1 MTWRCMNTVKSVFS
15 TDNIHIICFSSKKIM
30 PLMCNFI
37 VYRVSLFDLWIKL
50 RFRSRCFKLTR
61 NAEKIRTFFYDIFYT
76 KKNLKPKSFDANYFS
91 FYSRRPF
98 PAGNNQNLSWRC
110 KQVSEM
116 QNEDALLSCTTL
128 QYTRLKG
135 VSLKAR
141 FMLINLAS
149 GFSLRRAI
157 PWEKKTKALNMVYFY
172 RWHRW
177 DLFHFLLD
185 SQLLG
190 IFNGF
195 FFQI

>member
-1 MTWRCMNTVKSVFS
+1 MACIPFISWPDDMTMHDYSEIRLFNWQHTCNMFFV
-15 TDNIHIICFSSKKIM
+15 KKIM

-157 PWEKKTKALNMVYFY
+157 PCVGFWERKKP
-172 RWHRW
+172 RR
-177 DLFHFLLD
+177 
-185 SQLLG
+185 
-190 IFNGF
+190 
-195 FFQI
+195 